1 MLRLVAV
8 ASERM
13 KANADA
19 FKDKAGEVKRHFC
32 AQHYR
37 NIAIVLV
44 VLTVIGVVI
53 YLIAK

>member
-1 MLRLVAV
+1 MTV